1 MFPMLLECDRLGHVL
16 WMSDDARSALGD
28 VDNLVSVLA
37 PPLTPEKPREDVTGF
52 CVWKVY
58 EAEGRSLLS
67 LQRIRPRGPEASAT
81 PGLRRLEDQ
90 FRDHFF
96 RLEGVERQLSAHAR
110 RHRRGGGRMAI
121 RQIEWERQRLGR
133 DLHTGIGQVLAA
145 IRLQLET
152 IVRQLPD
159 PPLPVQQALD
169 RISALAGDALEQV
182 RSVSRLLHPPEWQ
195 RLTLEEAL
203 RRFWEM
209 SGVPQQFEARLSLD
223 ALPQEPDP
231 EVKALL
237 YRAAQEGLSN
247 LARHSQASHVALS
260 LAPRGSQ
267 VVLTVTDD
275 GVGFD
280 ANAWTSA
287 PASVASGLGLRSIR
301 EQAEAL
307 GGNLEIVSGPKGTTL
322 IVSAP
327 FTAE

>member
-1 MFPMLLECDRLGHVL
+1 MLLECDRLGQVL
-16 WMSDDARSALGD
+16 WMSDRARSVLGD
-28 VDNLVSVLA
+28 VNNLASVLA
-37 PPLTPEKPREDVTGF
+37 PPMAPGKFREDPTAF
-52 CVWKVY
+52 CVWRIY

-67 LQRIRPRGPEASAT
+67 LQRVWPQGTDVPAPS
-81 PGLRRLEDQ
+81 GLKRLEDQ
-90 FRDHFF
+90 FRDHSF
-96 RLEGVERQLSAHAR
+96 RLEGVERKLSAYAR
-110 RHRRGGGRMAI
+110 RNRRGGGRMAI

-133 DLHTGIGQVLAA
+133 DLHNGIGQVLAA

-152 IVRQLPD
+152 IARQLPD

-169 RISALAGDALEQV
+169 RISALAAEALEQV

-195 RLTLEEAL
+195 RLTLAAAL
-203 RRFWEM
+203 SQLWEM
-209 SGVPQQFEARLSLD
+209 SGVPQQFGARLSLD

-247 LARHSQASHVALS
+247 LARHSQASHVVLS
-260 LAPRGSQ
+260 LAPRESQ
-267 VVLTVTDD
+267 VVLTVMDD

-280 ANAWTSA
+280 ANAWISA

-301 EQAEAL
+301 EHAAAL
-307 GGNLEIVSGPKGTTL
+307 GGKLEIASGPKGTTL
-322 IVSAP
+322 VVSAP